1 MRGPAIGPN
10 MMPMPKM
17 AIAIPC
23 SRGGNVSSRIAWE
36 RGWSAPP
43 PIPWR
48 TRKKTSIPRL
58 VADPHI
64 RDATVNRRMEKRRY
78 RFRPKVRARHRP
90 APRTGRGGAGEGGG
104 GPPPPRGGGGRPPGW
119 GGWWG
124 GGGGGGGG
132 APGPQ
137 RHPPPGGGGAS

>member
-10 MMPMPKM
+10 MMPRPKM

-48 TRKKTSIPRL
+48 TRKKTSIPR
-58 VADPHI
+58 VVDDPHKK
-64 RDATVNRRMEKRRY
+64 DAAVNRRMEKTRY
-78 RFRPKVRARHRP
+78 RFRPKVRASHPVIGMVIALETREE
-90 APRTGRGGAGEGGG
+90 GRSQAGTAIPPEGGA
-104 GPPPPRGGGGRPPGW
+104 RV
-119 GGWWG
+119 
-124 GGGGGGGG
+124 G
-132 APGPQ
+132 AGD
-137 RHPPPGGGGAS
+137 